1 LKRRDFLA
9 SAAALSLLSAD
20 ALAANKKKA
29 TTASSSSAKP
39 AARPS
44 RGGSK
49 PTASSSAARGPVT
62 HTPEDPVIEKL
73 PQGTT
78 AHRLP
83 PVKAP
88 EPPAEWRTFEIT
100 TTVKPQGVTGASAV
114 WLPLPLNQDT
124 LFQRTLAHSWSGN
137 PGQSSMRRLPDG
149 NLEVFHIEWSD
160 GRDARLEIR
169 TLVTTADRHF
179 DITRRTIPPD
189 REDILRRNLQQT
201 SLIPNDGLAH
211 QLAER
216 IIGRIKDPVAQ
227 AKAIY
232 DWVVDNT
239 VYDPALPGCGS
250 GDVRKQLIRGEY
262 GGRSADISG
271 LFVSLC
277 RSVGIPA
284 RCVYGLRVGPSR
296 LFRSLGLT
304 SNDATRG
311 QHVRAEFYSP
321 GFGWVPVDPSDVRR
335 AVALEA
341 LSERDSRLQSLRK
354 VLFGVWEMNWVA
366 FNIGADVTLPGRQT
380 PLPFLL
386 FPRLEASGALRDGTD
401 PAAFSYTIA
410 AHQVEL

>member
-1 LKRRDFLA
+1 MKRRDFLA

-20 ALAANKKKA
+20 ALATNKKKA
-29 TTASSSSAKP
+29 
-39 AARPS
+39 
-44 RGGSK
+44 
-49 PTASSSAARGPVT
+49 TASSSAAKPTAKPGRSSAKPSASSSAGRGPVT
-62 HTPEDPVIEKL
+62 HTPEDPVIEKP

-100 TTVKPQGVTGASAV
+100 TTVKPQGITGASSL

-149 NLEVFHIEWSD
+149 NLEVLHVEWSD
-160 GRDARLEIR
+160 GRDAQLEIR
-169 TLVTTADRHF
+169 TVVTTADRHF
-179 DITRRTIPPD
+179 DITKRTIPPD
-189 REDILRRNLQQT
+189 REDILRRNLQQS

-239 VYDPALPGCGS
+239 VYDPSLPGCGS
-250 GDVRKQLIRGEY
+250 GDVRKQLVRGEY

-284 RCVYGLRVGPSR
+284 RCVYGIRVGPSR
-296 LFRSLGLT
+296 LFRSLGLG

-321 GFGWVPVDPSDVRR
+321 GFGWIPVDPSDVRR

-366 FNIGADVTLPGRQT
+366 FNIGADVTLPGRQI
-380 PLPFLL
+380 PMPFLL
-386 FPRLEASGALRDGTD
+386 FPKLEASGGLRDGTD
-401 PAAFSYTIA
+401 PAAFTYTIA
-410 AHQVEL
+410 ARQIEL

>member
-1 LKRRDFLA
+1 MKRRDFLA
-9 SAAALSLLSAD
+9 SAAVLSLLSAD
-20 ALAANKKKA
+20 ALATNKKK

-39 AARPS
+39 TTKPAR
-44 RGGSK
+44 GTTK
-49 PTASSSAARGPVT
+49 PKASSAAARGPVT
-62 HTPEDPVIEKL
+62 HTPDDPVIEKL

-88 EPPAEWRTFEIT
+88 EPPADWRTFEIT
-100 TTVKPQGVTGASAV
+100 TTVKPQGVTGTSTL

-124 LFQRTLAHSWSGN
+124 LFQRTLGHSWSGN

-149 NLEVFHIEWSD
+149 NLEVFHVEWSE

-179 DITRRTIPPD
+179 DITKRTIPPD
-189 REDILRRNLQQT
+189 REDILRRHLQQT

-239 VYDPALPGCGS
+239 VYDVSLPGSGS

-262 GGRSADISG
+262 GGRSADING

-321 GFGWVPVDPSDVRR
+321 GFGWIPVDPSDVRR
-335 AVALEA
+335 AISLET

-366 FNIGADVTLPGRQT
+366 FNIGADVTLPGRQI
-380 PLPFLL
+380 PMPFLL
-386 FPRLEASGALRDGTD
+386 FPQLEARGELRDGTD
-401 PAAFSYTIA
+401 SAAFSYTIA
-410 AHQVEL
+410 ARQVEL